1 MSTATVATVDRKQ
14 KPWVIGLALFS
25 MFFGSGNLIFPLAVG
40 QFAQEH
46 YLPATLG
53 FCITAV
59 LIPFMGVI
67 AMVMYHGNYRNF
79 FGVFGKPVGFV
90 LTLMLLI
97 FWIPL
102 GSGPRCITLSYGA
115 IQHYIGATPLWLF
128 SLVYTCIVF
137 AITCQ
142 KNRIIGLLGRFLTPV
157 LLLILAIVFVIGV
170 YTSTGFGPTEHT
182 AMQAFGEGL
191 AEGYNTQDLIAAFF
205 FSASVIGILT
215 HRGEADVVKDDRP
228 ALRLALRASV
238 IGIIILGVV
247 YLGLLY
253 LGAAHASMLNGLSKD
268 LLLPTL
274 VRMLLGDQLG
284 FFAALAIA
292 LACMT
297 TSVALALVFTDF
309 LRFSVFHEKLSHGV
323 TLAMICITTFGM
335 SLIGFAGIS
344 VILSTAMEYMYPF
357 LIVMIV
363 FNCGG
368 RIVSRWLKKKAR
380 AQLTSC
386 CVHPS

>member
-1 MSTATVATVDRKQ
+1 MSVATVDKKQ

-40 QFAQEH
+40 QYAQEN

-67 AMVMYHGNYRNF
+67 AMVMYHGHYRNF
-79 FGVFGKPVGFV
+79 FGVFGKPVGFI
-90 LTLMLLI
+90 LALALLI

-102 GSGPRCITLSYGA
+102 GSGPRCITLAYGA
-115 IQHYIGATPLWLF
+115 VQHYFVSIPLWLF
-128 SLVYTCIVF
+128 SIIYTGIVY
-137 AITCQ
+137 AITCR

-157 LLLILAIVFVIGV
+157 LLLILAIVFTIGA
-170 YTSTGFGPTEHT
+170 YTSIGFGATEHT

-205 FSASVIGILT
+205 FSASIIGILT
-215 HRGEADVVKDDRP
+215 HRGESDALRDDRP

-253 LGAAHASMLNGLSKD
+253 LGAVHASALEGLSKD

-284 FFAALAIA
+284 FFAAIAIA

-309 LRFSVFHEKLSHGV
+309 LRFSVFREKVSHSV
-323 TLAMICITTFGM
+323 TLAITCAITYGM
-335 SLIGFAGIS
+335 SLIGFARIS
-344 VILSTAMEYMYPF
+344 AILSTAMEYMYPF
-357 LIVMIV
+357 LIVMII

-368 RIVSRWLKKKAR
+368 RAISQWMKKKTAGN
-380 AQLTSC
+380 
-386 CVHPS
+386 